1 MELFLLILF
10 IIFIISLII
19 QLFYVLYFFVRFV
32 LYKPSKTTFN
42 QPISIIV
49 CAKNEAENI
58 TDFLPR
64 ILEQNYSDFEVVLV
78 DDQSKDNTEYVLKEL
93 IQKYSNLKIVKIEQ
107 HVKHR
112 VGKKFALTLGIKA
125 AKHEYLLLTDAD
137 CFISSKNWLSKMVA
151 NFNDEKQIVLGY
163 GAYKKEKGLLNTM
176 IRFDAFHIA
185 LQYFSFALAGETY
198 MGVGRN
204 LAYKKSVFFN
214 NKGFASHIFLPSG
227 DDDLFIQEVA
237 TKKNISIEIAEESH
251 TISET
256 KKSWK
261 EWIFQRRRHITTSE
275 KYAFKFKILL
285 GLWPLSQFLFWLS
298 FAVLLFFESTL
309 FIVLPFFIFR
319 TLMFYTLY
327 YFPMKKLKSSDLF
340 FWIPLLEI
348 LHICIQGIFVLLNSK
363 KKPTSWQ

>member
-1 MELFLLILF
+1 MELFILILF

-32 LYKPSKTTFN
+32 VYKPSRTNFN

-58 TDFLPR
+58 TVFLPK
-64 ILEQNYSDFEVVLV
+64 ILEQAYSDFEVILV

-93 IQKYSNLKIVKIEQ
+93 AQKYSNLKIVKIAQ

-112 VGKKFALTLGIKA
+112 IGKKFALTLGIKS
-125 AKHEYLLLTDAD
+125 AKYEYLLLTDAD
-137 CFISSKNWLSKMVA
+137 CSLSSENWLNNMVA
-151 NFNDEKQIVLGY
+151 NFNNEKQIVLGY
-163 GAYKKEKGLLNTM
+163 GAYKKGKGLLNIM
-176 IRFDAFHIA
+176 IRFDTFNIA

-214 NKGFASHIFLPSG
+214 NKGFASHIFFPSG

-237 TKKNISIEIAEESH
+237 TRKNIAIEVTEESH

-275 KYAFKFKILL
+275 RYAFKFKVLL

-298 FAVLLFFESTL
+298 FIILLFFENTL
-309 FIVLPFFIFR
+309 FVVLPFFIFR
-319 TLMFYTLY
+319 TLMFYIAY
-327 YFPMKKLKSSDLF
+327 YSPMKKLRSSDLF
-340 FWIPLLEI
+340 IWIPLLEI

-363 KKPTSWQ
+363 KKPTSW